1 MKVVVLC
8 DELGKIISIGRLG
21 EVGDEP
27 SGTELDD
34 VSPQPGQQAHY
45 IDLPAELEK
54 IQLLALHN
62 QFCLDLKSE
71 RPQLVRVRNS
81 AEPSTKK

>member
-27 SGTELDD
+27 SGTELD
-34 VSPQPGQQAHY
+34 VVGPQPGQQAHY

-54 IQLLALHN
+54 IPLLALHN
-62 QFCLDLKSE
+62 EFCLDLKSE
-71 RPQLVRVRNS
+71 RPQFVRVRNS

>member
-27 SGTELDD
+27 SGTELD
-34 VSPQPGQQAHY
+34 VVGPQPGRQVHY
-45 IDLPAELEK
+45 IDLPAEFEK
-54 IQLLALHN
+54 IPLLGLHN
-62 QFCLDLKSE
+62 GFCLDLKSE
-71 RPQLVRVRNS
+71 RPQFVRVRNS

>member
-27 SGTELDD
+27 SGTELD
-34 VSPQPGQQAHY
+34 VVGPQPDRQVHY
-45 IDLPAELEK
+45 IDLPAEFEK
-54 IQLLALHN
+54 IPLLALHN
-62 QFCLDLKSE
+62 EFCLDLKSE
-71 RPQLVRVRNS
+71 RPQFVRVRNS

>member
-27 SGTELDD
+27 SGTELD
-34 VSPQPGQQAHY
+34 VVGPQPDRQVHY
-45 IDLPAELEK
+45 IDLPAEIEK
-54 IQLLALHN
+54 IPLLAIHN
-62 QFCLDLKSE
+62 EFCLDLKSE
-71 RPQLVRVRNS
+71 RPQLVRFRKS

>member
-27 SGTELDD
+27 SGTELD
-34 VSPQPGQQAHY
+34 VVGP
-45 IDLPAELEK
+45 
-54 IQLLALHN
+54 
-62 QFCLDLKSE
+62 
-71 RPQLVRVRNS
+71 
-81 AEPSTKK
+81 